1 MEKSLCHT
9 YITPAAILLAAVTAV
24 MWSGEIAAGIRTAA
38 DACVYTMIPSLYF
51 MLILSGLFMKS
62 GLCSK
67 AARFLERAARLLFG
81 CSGEVAV
88 IFIVS
93 QVAGYPVGCTMLS
106 KLAEKGQITR
116 KRASLL
122 SGCCYGCGPA
132 FIGAIFTV
140 SQDGR
145 IVFTACT
152 LSNFILFLLCSRI
165 GGKDDRRPEASSL
178 QGKLSP
184 VEATISG
191 GKAMLRICAMV
202 LLFGA
207 LFGMAE
213 GMGLLDC
220 LGERFENILS
230 PFLEI
235 SRITNCLPYPCSFL
249 PWLGA
254 MVSFGGVCVL
264 MQLGA
269 ASEGRVNLLSV
280 FFMRASAA
288 LITFVIILLYLWFTS
303 PDGQTDTS
311 VSCLAPPFEPY
322 ESSPLPSFLLTVM
335 TFMLLLNAEKE

>member
-9 YITPAAILLAAVTAV
+9 YIIPAAILLATAAAV

-38 DACVYTMIPSLYF
+38 DACIYTMIPSLYL

-67 AARFLERAARLLFG
+67 AAYLLERSARMLFG

-88 IFIVS
+88 IFLVS
-93 QVAGYPVGCTMLS
+93 QAAGYPVGCTMLS
-106 KLAEKGQITR
+106 ALAEKGQITR

-140 SQDGR
+140 SQDGG

-165 GGKDDRRPEASSL
+165 GGKSDRRPESASP
-178 QGKLSP
+178 QGRLST
-184 VEATISG
+184 VEATVSG

-207 LFGMAE
+207 LFGAAE
-213 GMGLLDC
+213 GMGLLDI
-220 LGERFENILS
+220 LGSRLENTLS

-235 SRITNCLPYPCSFL
+235 SRITSCLPYPRSFL

-264 MQLGA
+264 MQLSA
-269 ASEGRVNLLSV
+269 ASEGRVNILYV

-288 LITFVIILLYLWFTS
+288 SLTFIIIFLYLHFTS
-303 PDGQTDTS
+303 PDAQTNAF

-322 ESSPLPSFLLTVM
+322 EGSPLPSILLTIM
-335 TFMLLLNAEKE
+335 TFMLLMTAERE